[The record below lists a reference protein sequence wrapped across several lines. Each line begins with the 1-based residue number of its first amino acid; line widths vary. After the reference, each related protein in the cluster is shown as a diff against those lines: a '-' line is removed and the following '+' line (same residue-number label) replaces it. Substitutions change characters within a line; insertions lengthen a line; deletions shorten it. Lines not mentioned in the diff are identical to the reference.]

1 MNQLLLKYNNNN
13 QNFNKIIKFF
23 IEFNIFNNIIN
34 FEKYID
40 FNKIYNN
47 IILILILI
55 KFLIIQY

>member
-13 QNFNKIIKFF
+13 QNFNKII
-23 IEFNIFNNIIN
+23 N

-40 FNKIYNN
+40 INKIFNY

-55 KFLIIQY
+55 KFIII

>member
-34 FEKYID
+34 FENYID
-40 FNKIYNN
+40 INKIYNN
-47 IILILILI
+47 IILILI
-55 KFLIIQY
+55 II

>member
-1 MNQLLLKYNNNN
+1 MNQLLLRYNNNN